1 MQRYLSLVF
10 ALVFCTAAS
19 VSFSQDTTITSVDP
33 DLLALQTAKIP
44 KEYTIRSVRVVG
56 ITSLDSSIVLSIA
69 GLQVGNKVLMPGSDV
84 FSRAINNLWRQ
95 RFFSDVQ
102 IYITGVKDDFIDL
115 ELYVQERPK
124 LGKFEFRGI
133 KKSEQEDLQ
142 AKLQLASGT
151 IITENTKR
159 NATEVIQKFFVDKG
173 YMNVQIQI
181 EEKKGSRVYQ
191 CQFAGISHKQRE

>member
-33 DLLALQTAKIP
+33 DLLALQTAKVP

-56 ITSLDSSIVLSIA
+56 ITSLDSSIVISIS

-102 IYITGVKDDFIDL
+102 IFITGVKDDFIDL
-115 ELYVQERPK
+115 ELY
-124 LGKFEFRGI
+124 
-133 KKSEQEDLQ
+133 
-142 AKLQLASGT
+142 
-151 IITENTKR
+151 
-159 NATEVIQKFFVDKG
+159 
-173 YMNVQIQI
+173 
-181 EEKKGSRVYQ
+181 
-191 CQFAGISHKQRE
+191 